1 MKRGA
6 FRFPLQV
13 FFLNGGGVVIDRTHR
28 MYFFDN
34 SKEGG
39 KKLPVSEICAP
50 FFLLCWKWQSIMKT
64 DLPTQSSCYT
74 GMNLDFLA

>member
-13 FFLNGGGVVIDRTHR
+13 FLNGGGVVIDRTHR
-28 MYFFDN
+28 VYFFDN

-50 FFLLCWKWQSIMKT
+50 FFVVLEMAI
-64 DLPTQSSCYT
+64 
-74 GMNLDFLA
+74 NNEN